1 MNYSRLIISGL
12 LLSLASLINA
22 QQVTKGVVRWEDD
35 KPSVGATVTVK
46 GSTVSTLTDADGEY
60 EIQTRP
66 GDVLEIIVPYYKIH
80 YTYSAHRLSVWGDL
94 GLSIPENKAI
104 RTYASSNSGNYYH
117 TITTFLFGYEPLTGA
132 YSLPGG
138 SIGVAYQHIVEYFLF
153 TVGLELQSLNSYL
166 CYNVDEKN
174 PSSWDNNAY
183 RQSLDNFIPYNQF
196 ENHIYA
202 QIPVMLGFEV
212 PFFYFQAG
220 MKVGTALYNGSVP
233 ENKKYDWQCIRW
245 GPTAELGVSID
256 KGASVTRAQKAQ
268 KGKAEYP
275 GKAMNYKIG
284 LVYDFGINHTVKTHS
299 DGSYYLPFSS
309 TDMFLGVKFTA
320 SFQSEIKRKERRWR

>member
-66 GDVLEIIVPYYKIH
+66 GDILEIVVPYYKIH
-80 YTYSAHRLSVWGDL
+80 YTYSAHRLCVWGNL
-94 GLSIPENKAI
+94 GLSIPNNETL
-104 RTYASSNSGNYYH
+104 RPNYDGTRYYTRSH
-117 TITTFLFGYEPLTGA
+117 FLFGYEPNTGA

-138 SIGVAYQHIVEYFLF
+138 GIGIAYQHIVEYFLF
-153 TVGLELQSLNSYL
+153 TIGAELQSINSFL
-166 CYNVDEKN
+166 CDHIDHASSSYYYE
-174 PSSWDNNAY
+174 PSY
-183 RQSLDNFIPYNQF
+183 TLDSYTPHLRY

-202 QIPVMLGFEV
+202 QMPVMIGFEV
-212 PFFYFQAG
+212 PFFYMQMG
-220 MKVGTALYNGSVP
+220 MKVGTAIYNGSMVD
-233 ENKKYDWQCIRW
+233 KDKYDWQCVRW

-256 KGASVTRAQKAQ
+256 KGSSVTRAQKAQ

-275 GKAMNYKIG
+275 GKAMNYKIA
-284 LVYDFGINHTVKTHS
+284 LVYDFSINHTVKTYS
-299 DGSYYLPFSS
+299 DGTIYLPGSS

>member
-66 GDVLEIIVPYYKIH
+66 GDILEIVVPYYKIH
-80 YTYSAHRLSVWGDL
+80 YTYSAHRLCVWGNL
-94 GLSIPENKAI
+94 GMPIHQTQSI
-104 RTYASSNSGNYYH
+104 RQDGYDHHYYTRSG
-117 TITTFLFGYEPLTGA
+117 FLFGYEPNTGA

-138 SIGVAYQHIVEYFLF
+138 GVGVAYQRIKGFYLF
-153 TVGLELQSLNSYL
+153 TIGLELQSLNSFV
-166 CYNVDEKN
+166 CYNIDQ
-174 PSSWDNNAY
+174 AQY
-183 RQSLDNFIPYNQF
+183 GTRMSLDEFAPYLRY

-202 QIPVMLGFEV
+202 QMPVMMGFEV
-212 PFFYFQAG
+212 PFFYMQMG
-220 MKVGTALYNGSVP
+220 MKVGTGIFNGNLVD
-233 ENKKYDWQCIRW
+233 NTKYDWQCVRW

-256 KGASVTRAQKAQ
+256 KGSSITRAQKAQ

-275 GKAMNYKIG
+275 GKAMNYKIA
-284 LVYDFGINHTVKTHS
+284 LVYDFGMNHSVETDRYNGYK
-299 DGSYYLPFSS
+299 YLTWNSF
-309 TDMFLGVKFTA
+309 DMFLGVKFTA